1 MNQNN
6 MLLRSVIIC
15 LFMIIAGGTLA
26 DYIQKR
32 CNSLLDEDTI
42 LHFFVQILLALYH
55 VHNKLIL
62 HRDLKTQNILLDKHQ
77 MIVKIGDFGISKILV
92 SKSKAY
98 TVSTTVIIWIWQHVI
113 SLQVKFS
120 FSWQV
125 VGTPCYISPEL
136 CEGKPYNQKSDI
148 WALGCVL
155 YELASLK
162 RAFEAAVRCILLLIW
177 LSWSYRIWNYYII
190 LNDKQSYFS
199 VIRTCQLWCWRSW
212 VAHLPPFQI
221 VTAHNWDNSFS
232 TSWIWTHP
240 KDPNSM
246 R

>member
-6 MLLRSVIIC
+6 MHVRSVIIC
-15 LFMIIAGGTLA
+15 LFMIIVGGTLA

-98 TVSTTVIIWIWQHVI
+98 TVSTTAII
-113 SLQVKFS
+113 
-120 FSWQV
+120 
-125 VGTPCYISPEL
+125 
-136 CEGKPYNQKSDI
+136 
-148 WALGCVL
+148 
-155 YELASLK
+155 
-162 RAFEAAVRCILLLIW
+162 
-177 LSWSYRIWNYYII
+177 
-190 LNDKQSYFS
+190 
-199 VIRTCQLWCWRSW
+199 
-212 VAHLPPFQI
+212 
-221 VTAHNWDNSFS
+221 
-232 TSWIWTHP
+232 
-240 KDPNSM
+240 
-246 R
+246 

>member
-1 MNQNN
+1 MGG
-6 MLLRSVIIC
+6 MFIIV
-15 LFMIIAGGTLA
+15 AGGTLA

-55 VHNKLIL
+55 VHNKFIL

-98 TVSTTVIIWIWQHVI
+98 TVGWCPS
-113 SLQVKFS
+113 SLQLYIS
-120 FSWQV
+120 FYFYFLVIHLIFFFLTFNMMQCHLFFWQV

-162 RAFEAAVRCILLLIW
+162 RAFEAAVR
-177 LSWSYRIWNYYII
+177 
-190 LNDKQSYFS
+190 
-199 VIRTCQLWCWRSW
+199 
-212 VAHLPPFQI
+212 
-221 VTAHNWDNSFS
+221 
-232 TSWIWTHP
+232 TSPI
-240 KDPNSM
+240 
-246 R
+246 